1 MTAPTPRMTIKQV
14 FRRPENHLSISPQ
27 IQLIIPAKSL
37 WATTCTHCSTA
48 YETHSFNQALAKA
61 RWHLAIM
68 QPCQPLPKPLT
79 IHDCQESAD
88 DEAHLP
94 AL

>member
-1 MTAPTPRMTIKQV
+1 MTTPTPRMTIKQV
-14 FRRPENHLSISPQ
+14 FLRPEVNVILSPS
-27 IQLIIPAKSL
+27 LSMTAPAKSI
-37 WATTCTHCSTA
+37 WSAICNHCSTS
-48 YETHSFNQALAKA
+48 YETHSHGQALNKA
-61 RWHLAIM
+61 RWHLTVM

-79 IHDCQESAD
+79 IHTCLEPAD